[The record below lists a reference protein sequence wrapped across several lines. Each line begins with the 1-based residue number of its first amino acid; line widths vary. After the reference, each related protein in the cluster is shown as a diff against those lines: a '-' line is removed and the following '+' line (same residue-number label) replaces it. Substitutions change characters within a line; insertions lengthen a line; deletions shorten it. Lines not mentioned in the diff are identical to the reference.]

1 MKRILALILIAVI
14 SFSGCKQSNIPVNVT
29 QETVDI
35 DGIEKDRD
43 IVTIW
48 EMDGYTRR
56 LTNDGYTEAYDEE
69 TLNEYKE
76 EYENAKYLYELA
88 KANPLYKD

>member
-1 MKRILALILIAVI
+1 MNKQYT
-14 SFSGCKQSNIPVNVT
+14 CKKLYTDNYEIT
-29 QETVDI
+29 TYI
-35 DGIEKDRD
+35 DGIKKDSD

-56 LTNDGYTEAYDEE
+56 LTDDGYTEVYNEE
-69 TLNEYKE
+69 TLNTYKE

-88 KANPLYKD
+88 KANPLCKG